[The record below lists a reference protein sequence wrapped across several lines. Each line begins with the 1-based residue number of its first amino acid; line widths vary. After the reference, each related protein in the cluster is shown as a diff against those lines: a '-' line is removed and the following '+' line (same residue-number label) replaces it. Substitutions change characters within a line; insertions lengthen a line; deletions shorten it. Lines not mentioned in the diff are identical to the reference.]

1 MTKLDKLDK
10 LVKDFHEKKNLY
22 ETEKNKNS
30 NKKDIMQLKLIN
42 LFIEARKEITEI
54 VLVKWFLINP
64 QTAEELLTLDDYLEY
79 SKEIKI
85 ILNLLKEK

>member
-1 MTKLDKLDK
+1 MTKLDKL
-10 LVKDFHEKKNLY
+10 VKEFHEKKNLY

-30 NKKDIMQLKLIN
+30 NKKDIMQLKLLN
-42 LFIEARKEITEI
+42 LFVEARKEITEI

-64 QTAEELLTLDDYLEY
+64 QTAEELLALDDDLEY

>member
-1 MTKLDKLDK
+1 MTKLDE

-64 QTAEELLTLDDYLEY
+64 QAAEELLALDDYLEY

>member
-10 LVKDFHEKKNLY
+10 LVKEFHEKKNLY

-30 NKKDIMQLKLIN
+30 NKKDIMQLKLLN
-42 LFIEARKEITEI
+42 LFVEARKEITEI

-64 QTAEELLTLDDYLEY
+64 QTAEELLALDDDLEY

>member
-1 MTKLDKLDK
+1 MTKLDKL
-10 LVKDFHEKKNLY
+10 VKEFHEKKNLY

-64 QTAEELLTLDDYLEY
+64 QTAEELLALDDYLEY

>member
-1 MTKLDKLDK
+1 MTKLDE
-10 LVKDFHEKKNLY
+10 LVKDLHEKKNLY

-64 QTAEELLTLDDYLEY
+64 QTAEELLALDDYLEY

>member
-1 MTKLDKLDK
+1 MTKLDK

-22 ETEKNKNS
+22 ETEKNKSS
-30 NKKDIMQLKLIN
+30 NKKDIMQLKLLN

-64 QTAEELLTLDDYLEY
+64 QTAEELLALDDYLEY

>member
-1 MTKLDKLDK
+1 MTKLDKL
-10 LVKDFHEKKNLY
+10 VKEFHEKKNLY

-30 NKKDIMQLKLIN
+30 NKKDIMQLKLLN
-42 LFIEARKEITEI
+42 LFVEARKEITEI

-64 QTAEELLTLDDYLEY
+64 QTAEELLALDDYLEY

>member
-10 LVKDFHEKKNLY
+10 LVKEFHEKKNLY
-22 ETEKNKNS
+22 ETEKNKNF
-30 NKKDIMQLKLIN
+30 NKKDIMQLKLLN
-42 LFIEARKEITEI
+42 LFVEARKEITEI

-64 QTAEELLTLDDYLEY
+64 QTAEELLALDDDLEY